1 MADEARGKEVGEVRY
16 SAGNEGDP
24 SFLTIWVERDVRDEE
39 GELQTQRWSMTGRD
53 VPYWALQDL
62 AKRLGL
68 NPATLEELTGYR

>member
-1 MADEARGKEVGEVRY
+1 
-16 SAGNEGDP
+16 
-24 SFLTIWVERDVRDEE
+24 
-39 GELQTQRWSMTGRD
+39 MTGRD